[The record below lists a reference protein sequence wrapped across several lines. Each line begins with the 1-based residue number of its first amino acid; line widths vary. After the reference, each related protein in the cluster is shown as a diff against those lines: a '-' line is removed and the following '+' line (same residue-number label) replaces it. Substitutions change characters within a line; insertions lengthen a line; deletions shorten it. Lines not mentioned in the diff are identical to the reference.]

1 VPDFNSI
8 KINLALQQQL
18 MKKLSIIIPVY
29 NEQDTIFE
37 VLEKVNAVQLLDGI
51 EKEIVVVD
59 DVSKDNSLHDKNY
72 GKGAGIRSCL
82 HSCTGEYIIIQ
93 DADLELDPS
102 EYNNLLAPVLAGEST
117 IVYGSRF
124 LNNKQQHSSKMSQ
137 LANNF
142 LTWLSNVTFR
152 TRLTDMETCYK
163 LVPTTYFQAM
173 ILKEDRF
180 GFEPEITAKLAK
192 IPSATF
198 KEVPITYL
206 PRSSDAGKKIGW
218 KDGFRAIYC
227 ILKYGWFNSA
237 KKSFTKPVS
246 EL

>member
-59 DVSKDNSLHDKNY
+59 DVSKDNSLQRIVDFDINFPNTITIIRHDKNY

-142 LTWLSNVTFR
+142 LTWKRVINWCQR
-152 TRLTDMETCYK
+152 
-163 LVPTTYFQAM
+163 P
-173 ILKEDRF
+173 I
-180 GFEPEITAKLAK
+180 
-192 IPSATF
+192 F
-198 KEVPITYL
+198 KP
-206 PRSSDAGKKIGW
+206 
-218 KDGFRAIYC
+218 
-227 ILKYGWFNSA
+227 
-237 KKSFTKPVS
+237 
-246 EL
+246 